1 MTVPRRPGRMAM
13 RKSRLVRRRIRNTFY
28 TIGFILSSAAISQ
41 AGYGFF
47 VEAPYFALKEPQIE
61 GVSDDVRR
69 EIIGLISFH
78 VDNQPNLITIDSK
91 ELEEQIALHPRVRD
105 IRVTKVYPNILKISA
120 VEREEMAI
128 AVTPV
133 GYHLLDNEGHVM
145 GRLDLED
152 LLRIDLPLVSGL
164 SPEAIHEG
172 EKIDSDSLEKTLLLI
187 QVLRQRNKKLY
198 DLISE
203 VQIKQ
208 EAVSPLETLVMHMK
222 GGLDILLGDGN
233 PVDKLPELETLLLK
247 LESEDVDPFSD
258 LVYIDLSYD
267 KMGFVMEKETALLV
281 KNREY
286 EIVQQALQEAN
297 EKYARTHAQ
306 QQQQSSRNTTTQNQ
320 SGGQSG
326 QVRRAAPARPAVASQ
341 QQPVQAQ
348 YGYGYGNQQAAYP
361 SGYYQQQQPRAAYP
375 QGYYQQPQQ
384 QRPQQYPQARYPRQY
399 QQQAPGSLYNMPPTQ
414 QR

>member
-47 VEAPYFALKEPQIE
+47 MEAPYFALKEPQIE

-69 EIIGLISFH
+69 EIIGLISSH
-78 VDNQPNLITIDSK
+78 VDNQPNLLSINST

-105 IRVTKVYPNILKISA
+105 IRVTKVYPNSLKISA

-128 AVTPV
+128 AATAA
-133 GYHLLDNEGHVM
+133 GYFLIDNEGHVM

-152 LLRIDLPLVSGL
+152 LLRIDDLPLVSGL

-172 EKIDSDSLEKTLLLI
+172 EKIDSDSLDKTLLLI

-203 VQIKQ
+203 VQIQQ

-247 LESEDVDPFSD
+247 LESESVDPYSD

-306 QQQQSSRNTTTQNQ
+306 QQQQSNNTTQNQ
-320 SGGQSG
+320 GAGQSG
-326 QVRRAAPARPAVASQ
+326 QVRRAAPARPAVPAQ

-361 SGYYQQQQPRAAYP
+361 PGYYQQQQPRAAYP
-375 QGYYQQPQQ
+375 QGYYQQSQQ
-384 QRPQQYPQARYPRQY
+384 QRPQQYPQAQYPRQY
-399 QQQAPGSLYNMPPTQ
+399 QQQAPGSLYNMPRTQ